1 MLVDDRFNPV
11 RCDAY
16 DLYIEIQFNRLR
28 FIAKKDE
35 EILCLEDHFL
45 GVCTDPTHTS
55 VQVEKLMAIHPFLC
69 RKDWKSVHLIS
80 QFQIHALVPTEAFGE
95 AEKYLCLVFNDIN
108 KDNFIFFSEVIE
120 KQTLHIG
127 TLESIYQAF
136 QKYYERIEL
145 HSPMTAGLR
154 LTLERKKHQIIIS
167 DHFLDYYF
175 YYPKKG
181 SVSVRRIPLIDLE
194 ELDVENQP
202 TTLWGEITPYGNLF
216 NQIKEKIKDIE
227 MGSINR
233 GIANIYSELPQHRY
247 ITLLNI

>member
-45 GVCTDPTHTS
+45 GVCTDPAQTS
-55 VQVEKLMAIHPFLC
+55 VQVDKLMAIHPFLS

-80 QFQIHALVPTEAFGE
+80 QLQVHAVVPTEARGD
-95 AEKYLCLVFNDIN
+95 AEKYLSLVFNGIHT
-108 KDNFIFFSEVIE
+108 DNFTFFSEVFE

-127 TLESIYQAF
+127 TLTSIFRTF

-145 HSPMTAGLR
+145 HSPLAAGLR
-154 LTLERKKHQIIIS
+154 LTLERRSPQIIIS
-167 DHFLDYYF
+167 DQFLDYYY

-181 SVSVRRIPLIDLE
+181 SVSIRRIPLKDLE
-194 ELDVENQP
+194 TLDIENHP
-202 TTLWGEITPYGNLF
+202 TTLWGEITPFGNLY
-216 NQIKEKIKDIE
+216 NQLKEKITEIE
-227 MGSINR
+227 MGNINK
-233 GIANIYSELPQHRY
+233 GIANFYSEIPQHRY